1 MDGDSFRKVYSDLL
15 GKYNDREGVVIDIR
29 WNGGGRL
36 HEDIE
41 VLLSGSKYF
50 TQEIRG
56 VETCD
61 MPSRRWNKPSI
72 MVMAEPCYSNAHGT
86 PWVYK
91 NRGLGKL
98 VGMPVPGT
106 MTSVNWVTTQ
116 DPSIVFGIPVIG
128 YRLPDGS
135 FLENQQL
142 EPDIKVANDPE
153 IIVTGVD
160 QQLKA
165 AVDELLKEIDSKK

>member
-1 MDGDSFRKVYSDLL
+1 MSDDSFRKAYSDLL

-41 VLLSGSKYF
+41 VLFTGQKYL

-56 VETCD
+56 KDVCD

-72 MVMAEPCYSNAHGT
+72 MLMSEACYSNAHGT

-98 VGMPVPGT
+98 VGMPVAGT

-116 DPSIVFGIPVIG
+116 DPEIVYGIPVVG
-128 YRLPDGS
+128 YRLADGS

-142 EPDIKVANDPE
+142 EPDIRVANDPE
-153 IIVTGVD
+153 LIVKGID
-160 QQLKA
+160 SQLKA